1 MIFQKMAWIIMDNY
15 KDLYVKIKALDEN
28 ESLTPFEKIQSIN
41 TKIFK
46 DLDDRC
52 FSKRSI
58 ILRLKKLNLKIDVGY
73 RISSTLINVTYW
85 SGF

>member
-1 MIFQKMAWIIMDNY
+1 MNDISKNGMDNY

-28 ESLTPFEKIQSIN
+28 ELLTPFEKIQSIN

-58 ILRLKKLNLKIDVGY
+58 ILRLKKLNLKIDAGY